1 VTNEIVRQLLE
12 QNGFYSTEKPIGDMK
27 FIVDCNYIGAMNTPG
42 GGKNDIPHRLKRQF
56 NLYYVPL
63 PSKASINNVYGAL
76 LTGRFT
82 ADRFDA
88 DTLELSQRLVP
99 MTISLWNKVQ
109 TKMLPTPAKF
119 HYLFNMRELSKVFQ
133 GIILASRDRF
143 CKDHRNEAFGGHVT
157 SCAGYLLALWL
168 HECRRVFSDKLTCS
182 QDKDWVDKAMFDLLR
197 ENCDSDTVKQVEE
210 PVYFVDFL
218 REPVV
223 DNETGEVVDAH
234 PSFYE
239 AVHGGLPDIR
249 KRVEALQVKFNEESR
264 IYKLDLVLFTD
275 ALGHLMRITRLLA
288 MDRGSALL
296 VGVGGSGKQSL
307 SRLAA
312 YIRGA
317 FTFQITITKTYNVTN
332 LFEDIKALY
341 KTAAVKGQPVV
352 FIFTDAEVKDEGFL
366 EYINQILMTGEVA
379 GLMPKDEVD
388 AIVNDMRPIM
398 KAAIQKGE
406 ISAKPD
412 TYENLYSFYLNRV
425 RDNLHLILCFS
436 PVGAKFSRRAMQ
448 FPGLING
455 CTIDWFLP
463 WPEEALTSVSGKFIQ
478 SFDMACEPSVKR
490 SLELV
495 MGHVHVFVTSAC
507 QEYFEKFRRHTYV
520 TPKSFLSFIQFYMH
534 LYKVKW
540 HGVAQLATAINAG
553 LEKMDEAKV
562 DVGRMK
568 QNLAIKN
575 QELAKA
581 SKEAE
586 QLLKSISES
595 TAIAEKEKCKV
606 AVIVESVSSKAA
618 EIAGVKADAEQ
629 DLAAAQPAL
638 DAVCQHCMLL
648 LQHASKS

>member
-1 VTNEIVRQLLE
+1 M
-12 QNGFYSTEKPIGDMK
+12 F
-27 FIVDCNYIGAMNTPG
+27 A
-42 GGKNDIPHRLKRQF
+42 
-56 NLYYVPL
+56 
-63 PSKASINNVYGAL
+63 
-76 LTGRFT
+76 
-82 ADRFDA
+82 
-88 DTLELSQRLVP
+88 
-99 MTISLWNKVQ
+99 
-109 TKMLPTPAKF
+109 
-119 HYLFNMRELSKVFQ
+119 
-133 GIILASRDRF
+133 
-143 CKDHRNEAFGGHVT
+143 
-157 SCAGYLLALWL
+157 
-168 HECRRVFSDKLTCS
+168 DKLTS
-182 QDKDWVDKAMFDLLR
+182 HEDKEWVDKTVFDLMR
-197 ENCDSDTVKQVEE
+197 DSCDSDVVKQVEE
-210 PVYFVDFL
+210 PLYFVNFL

-239 AVHGGLPDIR
+239 SVHNGLPDVR
-249 KRVEALQVKFNEESR
+249 ARVEALQGRFNEESR
-264 IYKLDLVLFTD
+264 VYKLDLVLFTD
-275 ALGHLMRITRLLA
+275 ALCHLMRISRLLA

-317 FTFQITITKTYNVTN
+317 YTFQITITKTYNVTN
-332 LFEDIKALY
+332 LFEDIKGLY
-341 KTAAVKGQPVV
+341 KIAAVKGQPVV

-379 GLMPKDEVD
+379 GLMPKDELD

-398 KAAIQKGE
+398 KGAIQRGD
-406 ISAKPD
+406 IPAQPD
-412 TYENLYSFYLNRV
+412 TYENLYAYYLNRV
-425 RDNLHLILCFS
+425 RDNLHLVLCFS

-478 SFDMACEPSVKR
+478 SFDMACDKSVKD
-490 SLELV
+490 SLKLV
-495 MGHVHVFVTSAC
+495 MGHVHSFVTNAC

-520 TPKSFLSFIQFYMH
+520 TPKSFLSFIQFYMN

-540 HGVAQLATAINAG
+540 EGVASLATAINAG

-568 QNLAIKN
+568 QTLAVKN

-586 QLLKSISES
+586 ALLKSISES
-595 TAIAEKEKCKV
+595 TAIAEKEKAKV
-606 AVIVESVSSKAA
+606 AVIVDSVSTKAA
-618 EIAGVKADAEQ
+618 EIAGVKADAEK
-629 DLAAAQPAL
+629 DLAAAKPAL
-638 DAVCQHCMLL
+638 DAVRRLSFLVCFRVCCALTIFPSTL
-648 LQHASKS
+648 